1 MTHPTTPV
9 AMTDAHRRLRDVTH
23 HPPPHPHDISNPAS
37 SQRPPS
43 QPRCVTSRTLP
54 LIRDRIAI
62 ARPTKDEPGMLTD
75 VAGFAV
81 WASVSE
87 EVDLKIR
94 DQTKA
99 GTFPIRLKPE
109 DWQSGSI
116 NWLLDVIAPD
126 RKTTGRVI
134 ANFRQVVKEGDLR
147 LHPQIAG
154 LVEPEMLEKIARTS
168 TK

>member
-1 MTHPTTPV
+1 M
-9 AMTDAHRRLRDVTH
+9 AM
-23 HPPPHPHDISNPAS
+23 
-37 SQRPPS
+37 
-43 QPRCVTSRTLP
+43 
-54 LIRDRIAI
+54 IRDRIAI

-94 DQTKA
+94 DQIKA

-116 NWLLDVIAPD
+116 NWLLYGEARAATGSRRGPNAPD

-154 LVEPEMLEKIARTS
+154 LVEPEMLEKMGAS
-168 TK
+168 QNKGA